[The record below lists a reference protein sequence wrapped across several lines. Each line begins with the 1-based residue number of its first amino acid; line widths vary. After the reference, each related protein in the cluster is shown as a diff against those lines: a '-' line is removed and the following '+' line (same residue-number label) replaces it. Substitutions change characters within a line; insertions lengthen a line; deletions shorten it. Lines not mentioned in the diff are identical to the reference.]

1 MYDLLTCYG
10 SFHWLLYILLL
21 EAFNYFLAPCMS
33 SVSKTVDTADDH
45 LEQVPTVQV
54 NHGVKRKGKTNAGEG
69 KRRRYEDLEEKNL
82 LLDNKRLEEELHRV
96 QEEREVLAL
105 KKEVLLLK
113 KQKLFGEIQTLFPSF
128 LAEL

>member
-1 MYDLLTCYG
+1 MY
-10 SFHWLLYILLL
+10 LLL
-21 EAFNYFLAPCMS
+21 ISVFFFLKA
-33 SVSKTVDTADDH
+33 VKTLQLNSIT
-45 LEQVPTVQV
+45 
-54 NHGVKRKGKTNAGEG
+54 GEG

-113 KQKLFGEIQTLFPSF
+113 KQKLLGEIQTLYPSF